1 MKISK
6 KLISAIVMLTLSFVM
21 LVASSFAWFAMN
33 DNVSA
38 TGMKV
43 TAKGDQIYLQISEE
57 EFDSTDNGVLMNTV
71 AFSDAEV
78 ALLPVSP
85 RATDYT
91 GDYAGGALAKWVTA
105 VGTSNSDGAAL
116 GGNYT
121 KLESTEDN
129 YKNVY
134 FIKKDLF
141 IRLDPTAG
149 AEKSNA
155 LRVESVTY
163 ATSQEGVFQ
172 NCLSVLV
179 VSKIGET
186 YYGDLWENATGTM
199 THNDKSDE
207 ALSDAEFLKDQ
218 VASVSIYIFFDGD
231 NGACTLKDLAAAKEA
246 IYTVSVNFTVK
257 PKV

>member
-21 LVASSFAWFAMN
+21 LVTSSFAWFAMN
-33 DNVSA
+33 DNVSV

-43 TAKGDQIYLQISEE
+43 TAKGDQVYLQISET
-57 EFDSTDNGVLMNTV
+57 EFSDANNGVLMNTV
-71 AFSDAEV
+71 AFSDSEV

-85 RATDYT
+85 RATDHT
-91 GDYAGGALAKWVTA
+91 GDYVGGALAKWVTA

-116 GGNYT
+116 GDNYT
-121 KLESTEDN
+121 KLEAAEDT
-129 YKNVY
+129 YKDVY

-163 ATSQEGVFQ
+163 ATSQAGDFQ
-172 NCLSVLV
+172 KCLSVLV

-186 YYGDLWENATGTM
+186 YYGELWENATGTM
-199 THNDKSDE
+199 THNALSDE
-207 ALSDAEFLKDQ
+207 ALSEAEFLKSQ
-218 VASVSIYIFFDGD
+218 VANVSIYVFFDGD
-231 NGACTLKDLAAAKEA
+231 NGECTLEDLAAAKEA
-246 IYTVSVNFTVK
+246 IYTVAVNFTVK
-257 PKV
+257 PTV